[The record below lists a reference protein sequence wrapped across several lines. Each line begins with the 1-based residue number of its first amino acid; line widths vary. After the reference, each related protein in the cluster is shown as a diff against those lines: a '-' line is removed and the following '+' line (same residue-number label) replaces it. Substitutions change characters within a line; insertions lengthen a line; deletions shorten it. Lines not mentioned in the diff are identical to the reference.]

1 MKNRNT
7 LRECI
12 SLVEFVQ
19 WLCAFKPKWN
29 MIFHRDQYWDLF
41 VTIDCCK
48 KNLLIITIFLL
59 VTGKVNQN
67 DMTKGRCCGMRT
79 AISFLL
85 KNFCRLRL
93 VILENI
99 DYVLYTKN
107 VNNGNIWGIKVVV
120 TVPVVHF
127 FPWVSRTYLKIN
139 CQPFMAIG
147 HSQSKF
153 SKKAGEGSAEW
164 WK

>member
-1 MKNRNT
+1 
-7 LRECI
+7 
-12 SLVEFVQ
+12 
-19 WLCAFKPKWN
+19 
-29 MIFHRDQYWDLF
+29 MIFLLPLI
-41 VTIDCCK
+41 VAK

-99 DYVLYTKN
+99 DYVLHQERQQRQHLRN
-107 VNNGNIWGIKVVV
+107 QGC
-120 TVPVVHF
+120 
-127 FPWVSRTYLKIN
+127 RD
-139 CQPFMAIG
+139 
-147 HSQSKF
+147 
-153 SKKAGEGSAEW
+153 GSSCARLSMS
-164 WK
+164 